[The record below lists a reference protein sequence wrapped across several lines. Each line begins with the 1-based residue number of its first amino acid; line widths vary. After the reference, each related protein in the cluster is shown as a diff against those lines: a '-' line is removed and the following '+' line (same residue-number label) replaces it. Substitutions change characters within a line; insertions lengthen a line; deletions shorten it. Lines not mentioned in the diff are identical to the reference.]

1 MTYEQRARIVES
13 VRAGRT
19 WAEAAGAAGVKAEAL
34 LQYVFDVRQGKQADP
49 TGFVK
54 ALEEAGRHATEQ
66 AINITR
72 RG

>member
-1 MTYEQRARIVES
+1 MVSKQRGRIIEA
-13 VRAGRT
+13 VRQGRT
-19 WAEAAGAAGVKAEAL
+19 WAEAAEAAGIKAEAL

-66 AINITR
+66 AINITM